1 MLSERAVM
9 LPKAVLIGLQPNLNK
24 PDKNFIWKGESA
36 SFDAAVSPL
45 SPLFAKA
52 QFTLFLSLLVILN
65 IGFKSSTSLQ
75 YRKKNKTCVIFYY
88 LCLI

>member
-45 SPLFAKA
+45 SPLFAKSP
-52 QFTLFLSLLVILN
+52 LHSLSLTTCHSEHRVQILYL
-65 IGFKSSTSLQ
+65 FTVQ
-75 YRKKNKTCVIFYY
+75 KKNNCVIFYC

>member
-45 SPLFAKA
+45 SPLFAKSP
-52 QFTLFLSLLVILN
+52 LHSLSL
-65 IGFKSSTSLQ
+65 T
-75 YRKKNKTCVIFYY
+75 TCHSEHQVYGAF
-88 LCLI
+88 